1 MKENEEKK
9 STIRLPLLAL
19 RGITAFPQ
27 MLLSFDI
34 ERPQSMAALNA
45 AMEGS
50 HRIFLVT
57 QKDIACD
64 IPGKEDL
71 FEFGTV
77 CRIKQQLR
85 QSNGTAA
92 RVMVEGISRAKIVH
106 LYSEA
111 AYLYADVE
119 SVPDQADP
127 CSADELEAR
136 VRLCINLFE
145 EYINKT
151 ESGSPDAVLNILS
164 NGDQAYASYFIAN
177 SVRLEYQD
185 KQKILEQRILSQRL
199 QDLSAMINRELNILA
214 IEQELSEKTNTQ
226 MNKNQRDYYLR
237 EEMKLIQK
245 ELNDG
250 DEDLDEIET
259 YRSKILNLHIRDK
272 EVEDK
277 LLKEVRNL
285 EKQPFGSAESSV
297 LRNYLDV
304 CLSLPW
310 NVETEENIDL
320 EKARKIL
327 DADHFGLEKVKE
339 RVLEYLAVK
348 KIAPNYNGNILC
360 LVGPPGTGKTSVA
373 MSIAHATQRK
383 LVRIS
388 LGGVHD
394 EAEIRGHR
402 KTYIGAMPGRI
413 INGIIQA
420 KSSNPLFV
428 LDEIDKIGTDYRG
441 DPASALLEVLDGE
454 QNSTFRDNYLE
465 IPWDLSKVFFIT
477 TANTTSTI
485 PRALLD
491 RMEVIE
497 LSSYTDEEK
506 LQIAKHYL
514 VPKQRKK
521 HNIATRQL
529 RISDAAIRDIISLYT
544 RESGVRVLE
553 REIQNICRKAASY
566 LTTTKE
572 ENPAF
577 SVRRS
582 DLNKVLG
589 PAKYLD
595 EEVQKKDIVG
605 LVKGLAWTEVGGTTL
620 DVEVAVMDGT
630 GIIELTGNLGD
641 VMKESAKAAVT
652 CIRSRA
658 TELNIDP
665 DFYKTKD
672 IHIHFPEGAI
682 PKDGPSAGITICHAL
697 LSALTDVP
705 VHHDVSMTGEITLR
719 GRVMAIGGL
728 KEKTMA
734 ALRAGVKTV
743 LIPKDNVKDLE
754 EIDQTVRSKLHFIA
768 VETIDEAFPV
778 SFSGNVFRNPK
789 EAKQPLEIPQGK
801 CSRNL
806 ALRQ

>member
-1 MKENEEKK
+1 MKENIEKK
-9 STIRLPLLAL
+9 NTIRLPLLAL

-50 HRIFLVT
+50 HRIFLVA

-64 IPGKEDL
+64 IPGKDDL
-71 FEFGTV
+71 YTIGTV

-92 RVMVEGISRAKIVH
+92 RVMVEGIVRAKIVH

-111 AYLYADVE
+111 AYMYADVE
-119 SVPDQADP
+119 SVPDEEDP
-127 CSADELEAR
+127 CTKDELEAR
-136 VRLCINLFE
+136 VRLCIDLFE

-151 ESGSPDAVLNILS
+151 ESGSPDAVLKILS
-164 NGDQAYASYFIAN
+164 NGDQAYVSYFIAN

-185 KQKILEQRILSQRL
+185 KQKILEQRILSERL
-199 QDLSAMINRELNILA
+199 QSLSEMISRELNILA
-214 IEQELSEKTNTQ
+214 IEQELSEKTNSQ

-237 EEMKLIQK
+237 EEMKIIQK
-245 ELNDG
+245 ELSESG
-250 DEDLDEIET
+250 EDLDEIET
-259 YRSKILNLHIRDK
+259 YRSKILNLHIQNK
-272 EVEDK
+272 EVEEK

-310 NVETEENIDL
+310 NMETEENIDL

-327 DADHFGLEKVKE
+327 DADHFGLDKVKE

-348 KIAPNYNGNILC
+348 KIAPNFNGNILC
-360 LVGPPGTGKTSVA
+360 LVGPPGTGKTSIA
-373 MSIAHATQRK
+373 MSIAHATDRK

-428 LDEIDKIGTDYRG
+428 LDEIDKIGMDYRG

-514 VPKQRKK
+514 VPKQLKR
-521 HNIATRQL
+521 HNISSKQL
-529 RISDAAIRDIISLYT
+529 RISDAALRDIISLYT

-553 REIQNICRKAASY
+553 REIQNICRKAAAY
-566 LTTTKE
+566 LSTTKDE
-572 ENPAF
+572 KPIF

-582 DLNKVLG
+582 DLGKVLG

-595 EEVQKKDIVG
+595 EGVQKKDIVG

-620 DVEVAVMDGT
+620 DVEVAVMEGT
-630 GIIELTGNLGD
+630 GKIELTGNLGD

-658 TELNIDP
+658 SELNIDP

-705 VHHDVSMTGEITLR
+705 VRHDVSMTGEITLR

-743 LIPKDNVKDLE
+743 LIPKENVKDLE
-754 EIDQTVRSKLHFIA
+754 EIDQTVRAKLNFVA

-789 EAKQPLEIPQGK
+789 EAKQPIEIPPGE
-801 CSRNL
+801 RGGNL
-806 ALRQ
+806 TLRQ